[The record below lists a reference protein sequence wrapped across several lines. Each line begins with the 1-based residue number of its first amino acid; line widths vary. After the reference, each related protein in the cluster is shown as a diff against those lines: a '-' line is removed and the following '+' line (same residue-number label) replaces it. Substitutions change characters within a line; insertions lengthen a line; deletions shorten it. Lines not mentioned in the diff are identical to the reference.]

1 MNSDLIREVEQ
12 FLYREAR
19 MLDERKFNEWLELF
33 TDDMRYWMPVMST
46 VERGGREVATGR
58 ELAHFDDNKTT
69 LTIRVKRL
77 YSGSAHA
84 EEPQSRT
91 RHFVSNVE
99 VSGTGDELTV
109 NSNFIVYR
117 TRLETDEDWF
127 VGHRVDTLRRAEG
140 GWRIAKRV
148 MVLDQT
154 VLKAKNLSI
163 FF

>member
-1 MNSDLIREVEQ
+1 MSADLIREIEQ

-19 MLDERKFNEWLELF
+19 LLDERKFNEWLELF
-33 TDDMRYWMPVMST
+33 TDDVRYWMPVMST
-46 VERGGREVATGR
+46 VERGEREVATGR

-77 YSGSAHA
+77 YTGSAHA

-91 RHFVSNVE
+91 RHFISNVE
-99 VSGTGDELTV
+99 VTEDGGELTV

-117 TRLETDEDWF
+117 TRLETDENWF
-127 VGHRVDTLRRAEG
+127 VGRRVDTMRKAES

-148 MVLDQT
+148 MILDQT
-154 VLKAKNLSI
+154 VLNAKNLSV

>member
-1 MNSDLIREVEQ
+1 MNANLIQEIEQ

-33 TDDMRYWMPVMST
+33 TDDIRYWMPVMST
-46 VERGGREVATGR
+46 VERGQREVATGR
-58 ELAHFDDNKTT
+58 ELAHFDDNKVT
-69 LTIRVKRL
+69 LGIRVKRL
-77 YSGSAHA
+77 YTGSAHA

-99 VSGTGDELTV
+99 VIENGNELTV

-127 VGHRVDTLRRAEG
+127 VGHRVDTLRKADS
-140 GWRIAKRV
+140 GWKIAKRI
-148 MVLDQT
+148 MTLDQT
-154 VLKAKNLSI
+154 VLNAKNLSV

>member
-127 VGHRVDTLRRAEG
+127 VGHRVDTLRRVEG

>member
-1 MNSDLIREVEQ
+1 MSADLVREIEQ

-19 MLDERKFNEWLELF
+19 MLDERRFNEWLELF
-33 TDDMRYWMPVMST
+33 TDDMRYWMPVMTT
-46 VERGGREVATGR
+46 VERGEREVATGR
-58 ELAHFDDNKTT
+58 ELAHFDDNKVT
-69 LTIRVKRL
+69 LSIRVKRL

-99 VSGTGDELTV
+99 VTGSGDEITV
-109 NSNFIVYR
+109 HSNFIVYR

-127 VGHRVDTLRRAEG
+127 VGHRVDSLRRAGES
-140 GWRIAKRV
+140 WRIAKRV
-148 MVLDQT
+148 MTLDQT
-154 VLKAKNLSI
+154 VLRAKNLSI